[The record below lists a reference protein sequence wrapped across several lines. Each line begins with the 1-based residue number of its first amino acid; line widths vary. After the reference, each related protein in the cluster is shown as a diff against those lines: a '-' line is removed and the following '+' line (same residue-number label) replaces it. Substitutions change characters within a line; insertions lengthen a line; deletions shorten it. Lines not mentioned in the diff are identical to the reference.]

1 MKKRTILNLSLIVFI
16 SASIISCASQ
26 KNDTSK
32 DEAAKNDKM
41 DVTLNVTLTSNYC
54 GGAAPSDEMIA
65 KLKEPKKFS
74 NKSFYIS
81 NVGGLQEGMKEV
93 KTSTA
98 GIVSTSLTKGTY
110 FIFLPEKMTAKHS
123 GKDRSES
130 DCKKWKNTPNGTFTI
145 SDDNSISF
153 NIHKTC
159 DGCGAL
165 RM

>member
-1 MKKRTILNLSLIVFI
+1 MKNRTILNLSLIAFI
-16 SASIISCASQ
+16 SASIFACASQ
-26 KNDTSK
+26 KNGASK
-32 DEAAKNDKM
+32 DVTTKNEKI

-54 GGAAPSDEMIA
+54 GGAAPSDDMIA

-81 NVGGLQEGMKEV
+81 SKKGLQEDMKEL
-93 KTSTA
+93 KTSVD
-98 GIVSTSLTKGTY
+98 GVISTTLANGTY
-110 FIFLPEKMTAKHS
+110 FIFLPEKKTTKHS

-130 DCKKWKNTPNGTFTI
+130 DCDKWKNTPNGTFTV
-145 SDDNSISF
+145 SENNSISL